1 MFKAKSLHLCI
12 FGPFDFRLLYLGSK
26 SIFSLI
32 FKALSFE
39 EKKGSHQKKKKGEKK
54 WLVSSILTT
63 TKKKKLKFV
72 SMNLS

>member
-26 SIFSLI
+26 PIFSLI

-39 EKKGSHQKKKKGEKK
+39 EKKGSHQKKKKRREKV
-54 WLVSSILTT
+54 VS
-63 TKKKKLKFV
+63 
-72 SMNLS
+72 